1 MCCDTAAPIPTFVED
16 MSITDMDGDSIQEAV
31 DSSVL
36 LDRPEESHNGIAKTM
51 FGPFAAIVL
60 GKWFS
65 FVSTKYALSSWF
77 SASLAGK
84 IVYCFY
90 WSANN

>member
-1 MCCDTAAPIPTFVED
+1 

-60 GKWFS
+60 GK
-65 FVSTKYALSSWF
+65 
-77 SASLAGK
+77 
-84 IVYCFY
+84 
-90 WSANN
+90 